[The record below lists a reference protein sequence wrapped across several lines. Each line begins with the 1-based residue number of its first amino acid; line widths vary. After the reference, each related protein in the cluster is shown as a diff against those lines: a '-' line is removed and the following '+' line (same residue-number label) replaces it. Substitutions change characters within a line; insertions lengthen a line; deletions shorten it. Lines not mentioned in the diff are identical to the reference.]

1 MYRFGLI
8 PAIVG
13 QHQQQPQVATGFVLF
28 LFLRRTRCLEALQ
41 TLEDSEIL
49 FDILSA
55 TQSSKLEKPSLIAFF
70 SS

>member
-8 PAIVG
+8 PGKVG
-13 QHQQQPQVATGFVLF
+13 CHQQQPQVATGFVLV

-41 TLEDSEIL
+41 TFEVSEKL

-55 TQSSKLEKPSLIAFF
+55 T
-70 SS
+70 